1 VRLAR
6 IKRGVGTPV
15 NVKVGKAQPQEELE
29 SVNYLIDD
37 PGISGV
43 KKFF

>member
-1 VRLAR
+1 M
-6 IKRGVGTPV
+6 KTRGYPLFFGR
-15 NVKVGKAQPQEELE
+15 E
-29 SVNYLIDD
+29 SDLLTQKTLVLIDYLIDD